1 MSAQLTM
8 WDLEDQ
14 EKIAEALIKLDKI
27 QRAQRGLFKKITQ
40 LSHEAETICAIVE
53 DINHHQIYGTK

>member
-8 WDLEDQ
+8 WDVEDQ

-40 LSHEAETICAIVE
+40 LSQEAETICAIVE
-53 DINHHQIYGTK
+53 DINHNQIYGKK